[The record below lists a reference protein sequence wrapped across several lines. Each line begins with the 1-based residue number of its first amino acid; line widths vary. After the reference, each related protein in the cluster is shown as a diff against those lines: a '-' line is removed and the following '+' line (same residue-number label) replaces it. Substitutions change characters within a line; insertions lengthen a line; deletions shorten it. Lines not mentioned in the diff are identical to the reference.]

1 MAIYSTLNDSMCSN
15 KAYNLVPNPLT
26 TKSSIGSGSANANY
40 KRCKSKKKSL
50 YISNNHI
57 HLRSHTDEKTENK
70 FLSSFQL
77 AAKLYKSNSDEF
89 KTEKKMSKKSNKK
102 SVLTLPNDPA
112 VLPQSCTVSD
122 MNDSE
127 YFRRIHKSKAQ
138 KTKKRQPW
146 KKNPKPP
153 DYNCEYYDRD
163 ADYCSQ
169 MNLYLDCSS
178 VDVVKNF
185 KGDCRRKA
193 RDSYKSY
200 NGETEATAPCASDV
214 WSVLRNIN
222 RFQFYPSPP
231 MSEDSSNEIKP
242 RKKVVKKKLNRSVYE
257 TCRTEQ
263 IYFQTEVN
271 IPRDTSLSESSQITV
286 IDKND
291 ELNKFCKKVEIR
303 SFKQNVPLVT
313 PRIKKQEPPKTNN
326 RKCRISHLKSRTK
339 KNSPSKDTL
348 ADHKSKLSEVALK
361 PFQTLNR
368 GDGSFEE
375 SQTKHICTTVEMQT
389 GTEIDNNDDDKPQIN
404 SNACVH
410 NANSNTGAK
419 SDIEDNK
426 PQIIPSAC
434 VHNNTV
440 SNTGTMSGDIPKQIM
455 NSRLDMKE
463 PLQRP
468 LRSPWTSTQPRPNIP
483 PGRPL
488 THDSF
493 KPNLNILGPPDGLRF
508 YKLQDS
514 RRVRCQATANP
525 MHPLTRTA
533 IRTILAKIKFPLVIL
548 GKDQVSGTFEVE
560 HYDNQFRGLDEHVW
574 PFMVDWMEKPKSLE
588 FKTAAQ
594 HKEQTFKDK
603 GPAISTNFNGTV
615 HNKKKRMGSTLS
627 NVESKQNSVG
637 NTKPASRFRDNIL
650 KLLYKKTSNQKMG
663 SYILPT
669 LVERDANVDQLP
681 IRSTDVTS
689 SSSSIANSLAR
700 RLLREGVSSRAGS
713 PLQGSSP
720 PRARISPQ
728 VMSPSRA
735 KSPPR
740 ATNPPLAR
748 GPPRV
753 MSPSWPKTQPQTTSP
768 PRARSPVKTEKLKL
782 LTSPPPP
789 TSPSKILIPLKKRQ
803 PQRIWGKAKWASD
816 FIDNVINKIKCGIY
830 YTSEPQTKK
839 LNLKTP
845 QNRTSDTGDLNNHA
859 KEVSIQVTMPIIT
872 EDFTPKVTIQKKKE
886 LTVILPGFDDA
897 VPPLEIK
904 AMTRNLIAVKH
915 CIMNVLLQFDVN
927 VPSEA
932 DQSRLAI
939 KHSTSCIPLSAP
951 DSRTK
956 VFKCKTGIP
965 NAALPAEL
973 CSIIPR
979 VMTQF
984 LDKLTPPILPLQ
996 EPISN
1001 ASLSIISE
1009 HATSNIQ
1016 GPSIFSLLPE
1026 IRMSPEL
1033 MRFRNGR
1040 FSKNLKSWTGMSNE
1054 NISIISIK
1062 ELPYQYHNKVEIL
1075 SPQTSLYRQNIVVH
1089 PSRELA
1095 LNSTKTQCISSNL
1108 PSLNSASKHN
1118 LCTDLVPYTGN
1129 KPWYGGCIVQNTPLI
1144 ALKELFNKMLQVNT
1158 NSLSEYLP
1166 TIKMQTCNNHEY
1178 LNLTIGNHQDASL
1191 CIDITL
1197 FKYNPLSIVT
1207 TTVSS
1212 NAIVQYEHPEK
1223 QIEYIKLAEIKKS
1236 NRTESRKAVL
1246 NASMPKIKKKGHVG
1260 YVQLYKKCK
1269 STSHI
1274 VAERRSTPLSKVRNM
1289 DEFFQAMGAG
1299 KLLSSVFDGSCEKKI
1314 LAFVSHL
1321 KTYISGIT
1329 PRQALLVM
1337 LLANK
1342 KDTSNLIRFRS
1353 VILQGIAVHR
1363 ITRASEL
1370 DMEVEVIENEK
1381 FNTMPEYL
1389 DVPPLLEIK
1398 EKNDNLLEELIWI
1411 AKTTAS
1417 DYQRQFDGFS
1427 VKLLKTLLG
1436 KRKRLNPSYLRV
1448 LARYVGLG
1456 LLKTP
1461 VNHYSI

>member
-1 MAIYSTLNDSMCSN
+1 MAIYSTLSDAMSS
-15 KAYNLVPNPLT
+15 KAYDLVPNSYT
-26 TKSSIGSGSANANY
+26 AKSLISSGSANSNY
-40 KRCKSKKKSL
+40 KRCKSRKKSF

-57 HLRSHTDEKTENK
+57 HLRSHTEGKTENK

-102 SVLTLPNDPA
+102 SVLTLPNEPA

-127 YFRRIHKSKAQ
+127 YFKRIHKPKAQ

-146 KKNPKPP
+146 KKNPVPP

-193 RDSYKSY
+193 RDSYNS
-200 NGETEATAPCASDV
+200 ETEANAPSASDV

-242 RKKVVKKKLNRSVYE
+242 RKKEVKKKLNRSVYE

-263 IYFQTEVN
+263 IYFQTELN
-271 IPRDTSLSESSQITV
+271 IPRDASLSESSQITV

-291 ELNKFCKKVEIR
+291 ELNKFCKKVEIT

-313 PRIKKQEPPKTNN
+313 PKIKKQDSPKTNN
-326 RKCRISHLKSRTK
+326 RKCRSSNLKSRTK
-339 KNSPSKDTL
+339 KNSASKDTL
-348 ADHKSKLSEVALK
+348 VDQNVQNPKLSEISMK

-375 SQTKHICTTVEMQT
+375 SQTKHICTAVEVQT
-389 GTEIDNNDDDKPQIN
+389 RTESDNKEDDKPQIN
-404 SNACVH
+404 PNACVH
-410 NANSNTGAK
+410 NAVSNTGTM
-419 SDIEDNK
+419 SDKEDDK
-426 PQIIPSAC
+426 PQINPNAC
-434 VHNNTV
+434 VHNAV

-455 NSRLDMKE
+455 NSRLDMRA
-463 PLQRP
+463 PLRRP
-468 LRSPWTSTQPRPNIP
+468 LRSRVPWTSTQPRPNIP
-483 PGRPL
+483 PGSPL
-488 THDSF
+488 TNYSS
-493 KPNLNILGPPDGLRF
+493 KPNINILPGSQPLRF

-514 RRVRCQATANP
+514 PRVPYQATAEP

-533 IRTILAKIKFPLVIL
+533 IRRIVAKIKFPLVIL
-548 GKDQVSGTFEVE
+548 EKDQVSGTFEVE
-560 HYDNQFRGLDEHVW
+560 HHDNQFRGLDEHVW

-588 FKTAAQ
+588 FETAAQ
-594 HKEQTFKDK
+594 SKEHTFKDK
-603 GPAISTNFNGTV
+603 GPGISTNFDCTV
-615 HNKKKRMGSTLS
+615 RNKKKQMDSTLS
-627 NVESKQNSVG
+627 NVESKQNSVAKS
-637 NTKPASRFRDNIL
+637 KPASRFRDNIL

-663 SYILPT
+663 NILPT

-681 IRSTDVTS
+681 IRSTNVTS
-689 SSSSIANSLAR
+689 RSSISKSLAR
-700 RLLREGVSSRAGS
+700 SPPREGGSPRARS
-713 PLQGSSP
+713 PLQARSP
-720 PRARISPQ
+720 LRARIS
-728 VMSPSRA
+728 SRA
-735 KSPPR
+735 RSPPQ
-740 ATNPPLAR
+740 AR
-748 GPPRV
+748 GPPRARN
-753 MSPSWPKTQPQTTSP
+753 PPWQRTLPQTRIPT
-768 PRARSPVKTEKLKL
+768 RVRSPLRREKSNC
-782 LTSPPPP
+782 LTSHSPP
-789 TSPSKILIPLKKRQ
+789 TSPSKILIPLKKRE

-830 YTSEPQTKK
+830 YTSEPQTKN

-845 QNRTSDTGDLNNHA
+845 QNRTSDTSDLNNDA

-872 EDFTPKVTIQKKKE
+872 EDFTPKVTIQKKRE

-897 VPPLEIK
+897 MPPLEIK
-904 AMTRNLIAVKH
+904 SMTRNLIAVKH

-927 VPSEA
+927 VPSEV
-932 DQSRLAI
+932 DQSRLTI
-939 KHSTSCIPLSAP
+939 KRSTSCIPLSAP

-956 VFKCKTGIP
+956 VFKCKTRIP

-984 LDKLTPPILPLQ
+984 LEKLTPPILPLQ
-996 EPISN
+996 EPTSN
-1001 ASLSIISE
+1001 ASLSTISE
-1009 HATSNIQ
+1009 HASSDIQ

-1026 IRMSPEL
+1026 IGMSPEL
-1033 MRFRNGR
+1033 MRLRNGR
-1040 FSKNLKSWTGMSNE
+1040 FSKNPKSWAGMSNE
-1054 NISIISIK
+1054 F
-1062 ELPYQYHNKVEIL
+1062 PYQYRNIVEIL
-1075 SPQTSLYRQNIVVH
+1075 SQQTLYRQDIVVN

-1095 LNSTKTQCISSNL
+1095 LNSTKTQCNSSNV
-1108 PSLNSASKHN
+1108 PSVNSASKHN

-1129 KPWYGGCIVQNTPLI
+1129 KLSYGGCIVQNTPLI

-1158 NSLSEYLP
+1158 NSLSQYLP
-1166 TIKMQTCNNHEY
+1166 TIKMQTCNNHVY
-1178 LNLTIGNHQDASL
+1178 VNLTIGNHQSAYL
-1191 CIDITL
+1191 CIDTIH
-1197 FKYNPLSIVT
+1197 FKYKPLSIVT
-1207 TTVSS
+1207 TTMSS
-1212 NAIVQYEHPEK
+1212 TAIVKYAHSEK
-1223 QIEYIKLAEIKKS
+1223 QIEYIKFAEIKES
-1236 NRTESRKAVL
+1236 NRTETRKPVL
-1246 NASMPKIKKKGHVG
+1246 NASITKIRKKGHVR

-1274 VAERRSTPLSKVRNM
+1274 VAERRSTPLSKVTNL
-1289 DEFFQAMGAG
+1289 DEFFQSMGAG
-1299 KLLSSVFDGSCEKKI
+1299 KLLSNVVDGSCGKKI
-1314 LAFVSHL
+1314 LAFVSDL

-1342 KDTSNLIRFRS
+1342 KDTSNLIRFRPI
-1353 VILQGIAVHR
+1353 ILQGIAVHR

-1370 DMEVEVIENEK
+1370 DMEVEVIEKEK
-1381 FNTMPEYL
+1381 FNRIPEYL
-1389 DVPPLLEIK
+1389 DVPPLLESK

-1411 AKTTAS
+1411 SKTTAS
-1417 DYQRQFDGFS
+1417 DYQRRFDGSS

-1461 VNHYSI
+1461 VNH